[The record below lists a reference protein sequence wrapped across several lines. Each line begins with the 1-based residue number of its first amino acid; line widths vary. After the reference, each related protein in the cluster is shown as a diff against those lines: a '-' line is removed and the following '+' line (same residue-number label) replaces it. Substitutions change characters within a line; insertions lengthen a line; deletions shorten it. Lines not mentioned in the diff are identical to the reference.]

1 MTWRDI
7 QHLIVHTS
15 HKQPL
20 QDNVGWYTNAAGI
33 DYNHRFGFGLI
44 NANEMVKSAFE
55 FENVGQQEKCTIPI
69 EM

>member
-44 NANEMVKSAFE
+44 NTNEMVKSAFE
-55 FENVGQQEKCTIPI
+55 FKNVGQQEKCTIPI
-69 EM
+69 KM